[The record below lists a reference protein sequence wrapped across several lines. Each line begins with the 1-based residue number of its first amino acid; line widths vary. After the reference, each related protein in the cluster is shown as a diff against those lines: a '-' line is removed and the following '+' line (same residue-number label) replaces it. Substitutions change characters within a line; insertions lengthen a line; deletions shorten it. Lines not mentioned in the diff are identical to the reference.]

1 MQLVYLPVYLPLFL
15 DIAEKILMLILISY
29 DLENDRSRNAL
40 AKTLKDFGPRVQKSV
55 FEADVQPKELERL
68 CTKLGKVKLGKE
80 DSIRLYH
87 LCEACAPKVRIWGV
101 GKVTKDAKF
110 YFG

>member
-1 MQLVYLPVYLPLFL
+1 
-15 DIAEKILMLILISY
+15 MLILISY

-68 CTKLGKVKLGKE
+68 YGKLEKVKLGKE

-87 LCEACAPKVRIWGV
+87 LCEGCAPKVRIWGI

-110 YFG
+110 YIG